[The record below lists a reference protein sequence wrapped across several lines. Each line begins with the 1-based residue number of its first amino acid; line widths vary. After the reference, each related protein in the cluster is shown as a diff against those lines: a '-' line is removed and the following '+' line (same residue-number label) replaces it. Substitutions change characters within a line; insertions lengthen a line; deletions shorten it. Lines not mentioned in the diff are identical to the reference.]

1 MAFRLPTAAV
11 VAALT
16 CLAFAAIA
24 TAAAAATGVDKQR
37 VAAPSEPATAAR
49 TATASSLIAPAA
61 SCPDQS
67 SLTSPAPEQEQAMLC
82 MTNFAR
88 ASAGLGELAV
98 AAELDQSAGD
108 KAADVLRCDSF
119 SHFACGR
126 EFTYWIR
133 AAGYIGGGC
142 WHAGENLAWG
152 TGEYGSVRS
161 IFRAWMS
168 SPAHRQ
174 NILGDYSQVGI
185 GLVAGSLEGNPGA
198 HVWASHFGS
207 HCEG

>member
-1 MAFRLPTAAV
+1 MAFRLTTAIV
-11 VAALT
+11 IAALA
-16 CLAFAAIA
+16 CLALASTA
-24 TAAAAATGVDKQR
+24 TAVGVGKQR
-37 VAAPSEPATAAR
+37 VAVSSESAAAAR

-67 SLTSPAPEQEQAMLC
+67 SLTSPAVEQEQAMLC

-88 ASAGLGELAV
+88 VSAGLSELGAV
-98 AAELDQSAGD
+98 AELDLSAAD
-108 KAADVLRCDSF
+108 KAKDVLRCNEF

-152 TGEYGSVRS
+152 AGEYGSVRS

-185 GLVAGSLEGNPGA
+185 GLVAGNLEGNSGA